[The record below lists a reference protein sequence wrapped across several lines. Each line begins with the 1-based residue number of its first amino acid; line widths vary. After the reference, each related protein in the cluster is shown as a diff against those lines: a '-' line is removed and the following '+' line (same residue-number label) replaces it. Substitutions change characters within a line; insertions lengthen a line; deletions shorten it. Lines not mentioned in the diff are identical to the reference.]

1 MATLSQMKKGLTLR
15 PTYDQIL
22 LSYLSGGPDIKKP
35 DRTARFIRESPQYQD
50 LLKTDFIDLQK
61 QQNNILKAQ
70 KRDVLLKEMA
80 TSTSDVSSM
89 KSVLASVNGNGDSAA
104 YKSLEL
110 DLSAI
115 SASSAIDDTLEEMYE
130 RLDDY
135 DEQKQYKKERGQ
147 QLLQEHLDDVHKDA
161 ERAIGRKEAFLAAK
175 VTGYEPVPPTGDK
188 EKDKH
193 IAEGQRLRQLRVL
206 PAGPGNP
213 SYISELTQ
221 NPVALER
228 QREYL
233 GLSQAA
239 SSSSAGQVEY
249 NISSPR
255 PKPKAK
261 SKRGDTGGSN
271 EPKRSAYVAAIGESP
286 DNVTYNKDGSPRK
299 QRSDVGK
306 TRTKKKCFLY
316 LIII

>member
-15 PTYDQIL
+15 PTYDQVL
-22 LSYLSGGPDIKKP
+22 LSYLKGVDIPKP
-35 DRTARFIRESPQYQD
+35 DRTATFITKSLQYQN
-50 LLKTDFIDLQK
+50 LLSNDFIDLQK
-61 QQNNILKAQ
+61 QENNILQAQ
-70 KRDVLLKEMA
+70 KRQVLIKEMVA
-80 TSTSDVSSM
+80 SSDSDM
-89 KSVLASVNGNGDSAA
+89 KSVKSSVNGNGDSAA

-115 SASSAIDDTLEEMYE
+115 SASSARDDDTLEEMNDMI
-130 RLDDY
+130 DDY

-239 SSSSAGQVEY
+239 ASSSSAGPVEY
-249 NISSPR
+249 NISTPR

-271 EPKRSAYVAAIGESP
+271 EPKKYVAAIGESP
-286 DNVTYNKDGSPRK
+286 ENVTYNKDGSPRK

-306 TRTKKKCFLY
+306 TRTKK
-316 LIII
+316 

>member
-15 PTYDQIL
+15 PTYDQVL
-22 LSYLSGGPDIKKP
+22 LSYLKGVDIPKP
-35 DRTARFIRESPQYQD
+35 DRTATFITKSLQYQN
-50 LLKTDFIDLQK
+50 LLSNDFIDLQK
-61 QQNNILKAQ
+61 QENNILKAQ
-70 KRDVLLKEMA
+70 KREVLIKEMVA
-80 TSTSDVSSM
+80 SSDSDM
-89 KSVLASVNGNGDSAA
+89 KSVKSSVNGNGDSAA

-115 SASSAIDDTLEEMYE
+115 SASSARDDDTLEEMNDMI
-130 RLDDY
+130 DDY

-193 IAEGQRLRQLRVL
+193 IAEGQRLRTLRVL

-213 SYISELTQ
+213 SYISELTKD
-221 NPVALER
+221 PVKLER

-239 SSSSAGQVEY
+239 SSSGPVEF
-249 NISSPR
+249 NISTPR
-255 PKPKAK
+255 TKPKAK
-261 SKRGDTGGSN
+261 TKSNGTKAETN
-271 EPKRSAYVAAIGESP
+271 EPETSIQKPIGRP
-286 DNVTYNKDGSPRK
+286 PGSKNNPK
-299 QRSDVGK
+299 
-306 TRTKKKCFLY
+306 
-316 LIII
+316 

>member
-15 PTYDQIL
+15 PTYDQVL
-22 LSYLSGGPDIKKP
+22 QSYLSGGPNIPKP
-35 DRTARFIRESPQYQD
+35 DRTATFITKSLQYQN
-50 LLKTDFIDLQK
+50 LLSNDFIDLQK
-61 QQNNILKAQ
+61 QENNILKAQ
-70 KRDVLLKEMA
+70 KREVLIKEMVA
-80 TSTSDVSSM
+80 SSDSDM
-89 KSVLASVNGNGDSAA
+89 KSVKSSVNGNGDSAA

-115 SASSAIDDTLEEMYE
+115 SESSARDDDTLEEMNDTI
-130 RLDDY
+130 DDY

-239 SSSSAGQVEY
+239 ASSSAGPVEH
-249 NISSPR
+249 NISTPR

-261 SKRGDTGGSN
+261 AKTGDTGGSN
-271 EPKRSAYVAAIGESP
+271 EPKRGSYVAAIGESP
-286 DNVTYNKDGSPRK
+286 DNVTFNKDGSPRK

-306 TRTKKKCFLY
+306 TRTNK
-316 LIII
+316 

>member
-22 LSYLSGGPDIKKP
+22 LSYLKGVDIPKP
-35 DRTARFIRESPQYQD
+35 DRTATFITKSLQYQN
-50 LLKTDFIDLQK
+50 LLSNDFIDLQK
-61 QQNNILKAQ
+61 QENNILKAQ
-70 KRDVLLKEMA
+70 KKEVLIKEMVA
-80 TSTSDVSSM
+80 SSDSDM
-89 KSVLASVNGNGDSAA
+89 KSVKSSVNGNGDSAA

-115 SASSAIDDTLEEMYE
+115 SASSARDDDTLEEMNDMI
-130 RLDDY
+130 DDY
-135 DEQKQYKKERGQ
+135 DEQKQYKKEKGK
-147 QLLQEHLDDVHKDA
+147 QLIQEHLEEVHKDA
-161 ERAIGRKEAFLAAK
+161 ERAIGRKEALLAAK

-193 IAEGQRLRQLRVL
+193 IAEGQRLRTLRVL

-239 SSSSAGQVEY
+239 SSSSAGPVEY
-249 NISSPR
+249 NISTPR

-261 SKRGDTGGSN
+261 SKTGNTGGSN
-271 EPKRSAYVAAIGESP
+271 EPKRISVAAIGESP

-299 QRSDVGK
+299 QRSDLGK
-306 TRTKKKCFLY
+306 TRTKK
-316 LIII
+316 

>member
-70 KRDVLLKEMA
+70 KKDVLLKEMVA
-80 TSTSDVSSM
+80 SSDSDM
-89 KSVLASVNGNGDSAA
+89 KSVKSSVNGNGESAA

-115 SASSAIDDTLEEMYE
+115 SASSARDDDTLEEMNDMI
-130 RLDDY
+130 DDY

-228 QREYL
+228 QRDYL
-233 GLSQAA
+233 GISQAA
-239 SSSSAGQVEY
+239 SSSSGPAEF
-249 NISSPR
+249 NISTPR
-255 PKPKAK
+255 TKPKAK
-261 SKRGDTGGSN
+261 TKSKGTKAETN
-271 EPKRSAYVAAIGESP
+271 EPETSIQKQIGRP
-286 DNVTYNKDGSPRK
+286 PGSKNNPK
-299 QRSDVGK
+299 
-306 TRTKKKCFLY
+306 
-316 LIII
+316 

>member
-1 MATLSQMKKGLTLR
+1 MATLSQMKKGLSLR
-15 PTYDQIL
+15 PTYDQVL

-70 KRDVLLKEMA
+70 KKDVLLKEMVA
-80 TSTSDVSSM
+80 SSESDM
-89 KSVLASVNGNGDSAA
+89 KSVKSSVNGNGESAA

-115 SASSAIDDTLEEMYE
+115 SELSAREDDSLEEMYE

-135 DEQKQYKKERGQ
+135 DEQQQRKKERGQ
-147 QLLQEHLDDVHKDA
+147 QLVQQHLDDVHKDA

-193 IAEGQRLRQLRVL
+193 IAEGQRLGTLRVL
-206 PAGPGNP
+206 PAGSGNP
-213 SYISELTQ
+213 PYISELSK
-221 NPVALER
+221 NPEKLER

-239 SSSSAGQVEY
+239 SSSSSGQVQH
-249 NISSPR
+249 NISTPR
-255 PKPKAK
+255 AKPKAK
-261 SKRGDTGGSN
+261 SGDTGGSSGSN
-271 EPKRSAYVAAIGESP
+271 EPKKYVAAIGESP
-286 DNVTYNKDGSPRK
+286 ENVTYNKDGSPRK

-306 TRTKKKCFLY
+306 TRTKK
-316 LIII
+316 

>member
-1 MATLSQMKKGLTLR
+1 MVAS
-15 PTYDQIL
+15 
-22 LSYLSGGPDIKKP
+22 
-35 DRTARFIRESPQYQD
+35 
-50 LLKTDFIDLQK
+50 
-61 QQNNILKAQ
+61 
-70 KRDVLLKEMA
+70 
-80 TSTSDVSSM
+80 SDSDM
-89 KSVLASVNGNGDSAA
+89 KSVKSSVNGNGESAA

-115 SASSAIDDTLEEMYE
+115 SASSARDDDTLEEMYE

-135 DEQKQYKKERGQ
+135 DEQQYKKEKGK
-147 QLLQEHLDDVHKDA
+147 QLIQEHLEEVHKDA

-193 IAEGQRLRQLRVL
+193 IADGQRLRQLRVL

-239 SSSSAGQVEY
+239 ASSSSGPVEY
-249 NISSPR
+249 NISTPR
-255 PKPKAK
+255 AKPKAK
-261 SKRGDTGGSN
+261 AKTGDTGGSN

-306 TRTKKKCFLY
+306 TRTKK
-316 LIII
+316 

>member
-1 MATLSQMKKGLTLR
+1 MVAS
-15 PTYDQIL
+15 
-22 LSYLSGGPDIKKP
+22 
-35 DRTARFIRESPQYQD
+35 
-50 LLKTDFIDLQK
+50 
-61 QQNNILKAQ
+61 
-70 KRDVLLKEMA
+70 
-80 TSTSDVSSM
+80 SDSDM
-89 KSVLASVNGNGDSAA
+89 KSVKSSVNGNGESAA

-115 SASSAIDDTLEEMYE
+115 SELSAREDDSLEEMYE

-135 DEQKQYKKERGQ
+135 DEQQQRKKERGQ
-147 QLLQEHLDDVHKDA
+147 QLVQQHLQDVHKDA

-193 IAEGQRLRQLRVL
+193 IADGRRLRQLRVL

-213 SYISELTQ
+213 SYISELIQ

-239 SSSSAGQVEY
+239 SSSSSGQVQY
-249 NISSPR
+249 NISTPR

-261 SKRGDTGGSN
+261 SKTGDTGGSN
-271 EPKRSAYVAAIGESP
+271 DPKRSAYVAWSLGESP
-286 DNVTYNKDGSPRK
+286 ENVTYNKDGSPRK

-306 TRTKKKCFLY
+306 TRTKK
-316 LIII
+316 